1 MVRVK
6 GCDQV
11 SVSPSESLE
20 IGRKPI
26 RPLADDGN
34 PRFEVPDETRS
45 MSKRHAVFS
54 VAVNGSATLR
64 DMHSTNGTYMVREDG
79 QLLRLPADA
88 EFPLPSAAVR
98 MQFGDVPVDFVMVDE
113 PVEPEPEQPVADL
126 FEYAVGDN
134 KPEPDASGLSVDD
147 ILDLRAGEPTSMF
160 DASSVSRRASELK
173 AASLRSFTPM
183 RPIREEPEGD
193 GMPETVPLNVM
204 PVPSREPRDLF
215 ADAMSDSADLPD
227 VGAQPFAVEPVEPP
241 AGSSV
246 LKTDAGS
253 PADRLMPISVIA
265 QRPHHTPVEP
275 QPTNLPAAQSSIDQH
290 IAQTGEQ
297 PTVRESPVERTA
309 AYSVDFVAQYA
320 LTGARTNPASDGS
333 VDSEQAVDTT
343 DDRDGQAVDSL
354 TSVDDAYSADDAQVE
369 DDGGAAEDAP
379 AAVRAGVGDA
389 ARDEDDESGDTTD
402 TAGADDA
409 ATHASA
415 DGHAAGPA
423 DGNAGETAA
432 AVTTAAEETQ
442 DATASAG
449 TGTAWGAAAAQ
460 PEPYTPAFEP
470 GSVFDRVSKG
480 EFRRSEPAVEVNGY
494 TSDDAKRTTDFSTQ
508 FAMARYPQLLPFLAM
523 NPSLYDD
530 LYAWLVAQ
538 GNADVD
544 AALADNPGYQDY
556 RKAAGK

>member
-11 SVSPSESLE
+11 SVAPSESLE
-20 IGRKPI
+20 IGRRPI
-26 RPLADDGN
+26 RPLADDGT

-54 VAVNGSATLR
+54 VALNGSATLR
-64 DMHSTNGTYMVREDG
+64 DMHSTNGTYMVRDDG
-79 QLLRLPADA
+79 QLIRLPADA
-88 EFPLPSAAVR
+88 EFPLPSTAVR

-113 PVEPEPEQPVADL
+113 PAEPEPEQPVADL
-126 FEYAVGDN
+126 FEYAVGDA

-160 DASSVSRRASELK
+160 DAGSVSRRASELK

-183 RPIREEPEGD
+183 RPIHDEPE

-204 PVPSREPRDLF
+204 PTPSREPRDLF
-215 ADAMSDSADLPD
+215 VDAMADSADIPD
-227 VGAQPFAVEPVEPP
+227 AQPFAVEPVVPP
-241 AGSSV
+241 AESSV
-246 LKTDAGS
+246 LKTDNGS

-265 QRPHHTPVEP
+265 QRPHREP
-275 QPTNLPAAQSSIDQH
+275 AETQPTDLPAAQPSIDQH
-290 IAQTGEQ
+290 VAMTGEQ
-297 PTVRESPVERTA
+297 PVVRETPAERTA
-309 AYSVDFVAQYA
+309 AYAADFVAQYA
-320 LTGARTNPASDGS
+320 LHDAPTDARTDEPA
-333 VDSEQAVDTT
+333 V
-343 DDRDGQAVDSL
+343 
-354 TSVDDAYSADDAQVE
+354 SATQE
-369 DDGGAAEDAP
+369 TEP
-379 AAVRAGVGDA
+379 AGDA
-389 ARDEDDESGDTTD
+389 ASVAQTTADEPAG
-402 TAGADDA
+402 TATEPA
-409 ATHASA
+409 ATQTATTENVPAQTSA
-415 DGHAAGPA
+415 TTQTSM
-423 DGNAGETAA
+423 TAQA
-432 AVTTAAEETQ
+432 
-442 DATASAG
+442 
-449 TGTAWGAAAAQ
+449 
-460 PEPYTPAFEP
+460 YTPAFEP
-470 GSVFDRVSKG
+470 GSVFDRVSRG
-480 EFRRSEPAVEVNGY
+480 EFRKPEPAIEVNGF

>member
-1 MVRVK
+1 MSEEQRSRKWLVRVK

-20 IGRKPI
+20 IGRRPI

-64 DMHSTNGTYMVREDG
+64 DMHSTNGTYMVRDDG
-79 QLLRLPADA
+79 QLIRLPADA
-88 EFPLPSAAVR
+88 EFPLPSTAVR

-113 PVEPEPEQPVADL
+113 PAEPEPEQPVADL
-126 FEYAVGDN
+126 FEYAVGDA

-215 ADAMSDSADLPD
+215 ADAMADSADIPD

-241 AGSSV
+241 AESSV
-246 LKTDAGS
+246 LRTDAGS
-253 PADRLMPISVIA
+253 SADRVMPISVIA
-265 QRPHHTPVEP
+265 QRPHHAQDEP
-275 QPTNLPAAQSSIDQH
+275 QSTNLPAAQSSIDQH
-290 IAQTGEQ
+290 VAQTAAEQRFAPVVTEQ
-297 PTVRESPVERTA
+297 PIMTGQPVAAQDSTVGASDEPAAVAAGEDADDVATADETANDVALETAPATDAPAVDSTADDDAADGDTASDKTGDEREPADEPETAEPQPQDAFQQPA
-309 AYSVDFVAQYA
+309 AYS
-320 LTGARTNPASDGS
+320 
-333 VDSEQAVDTT
+333 
-343 DDRDGQAVDSL
+343 
-354 TSVDDAYSADDAQVE
+354 
-369 DDGGAAEDAP
+369 
-379 AAVRAGVGDA
+379 
-389 ARDEDDESGDTTD
+389 
-402 TAGADDA
+402 
-409 ATHASA
+409 
-415 DGHAAGPA
+415 
-423 DGNAGETAA
+423 
-432 AVTTAAEETQ
+432 
-442 DATASAG
+442 
-449 TGTAWGAAAAQ
+449 
-460 PEPYTPAFEP
+460 PEPYKPAFEP

-480 EFRRSEPAVEVNGY
+480 EFRKAEPAVEVNGF